1 MEKKM
6 ITRLSVLTLLLA
18 FFVSCSQDKGY
29 INVIPADARK

>member
-29 INVIPADARK
+29 QRDTG